1 VYSLE
6 YNGITK
12 ILLAQHH
19 VGHCLIIALMS
30 SKAIVAQ
37 HCVAT
42 MNLDHSCSN
51 VSTMMVEAHG
61 CFGAQASWLRQG
73 RVDPRGK
80 VLAQSQAP
88 TKKTSGARV
97 WALRPCWN

>member
-6 YNGITK
+6 CNGITK
-12 ILLAQHH
+12 ISFAPYH

-37 HCVAT
+37 HSVAT
-42 MNLDHSCSN
+42 MNLAHSYSN

-61 CFGAQASWLRQG
+61 C
-73 RVDPRGK
+73 
-80 VLAQSQAP
+80 
-88 TKKTSGARV
+88 SGLVAK
-97 WALRPCWN
+97 AGES